1 MKIQDVIDEVNEAWG
16 EEHEEK
22 RKKMLRNNVFLMPGV
37 LIILISL
44 AYLSPLLIMGA
55 TSIFPSN
62 RNFGLP
68 YGLISGYFNIPYYVF
83 DLRVGVIVS
92 IASILLSLYVSVG
105 KYADGAEGVYAEARR
120 AAYRQFVKIV
130 GFIILW
136 HF

>member
-1 MKIQDVIDEVNEAWG
+1 MKIQEVIDEVNNTWG

-55 TSIFPSN
+55 TFIFPSN

-68 YGLISGYFNIPYYVF
+68 ALPS
-83 DLRVGVIVS
+83 
-92 IASILLSLYVSVG
+92 
-105 KYADGAEGVYAEARR
+105 
-120 AAYRQFVKIV
+120 
-130 GFIILW
+130 
-136 HF
+136 